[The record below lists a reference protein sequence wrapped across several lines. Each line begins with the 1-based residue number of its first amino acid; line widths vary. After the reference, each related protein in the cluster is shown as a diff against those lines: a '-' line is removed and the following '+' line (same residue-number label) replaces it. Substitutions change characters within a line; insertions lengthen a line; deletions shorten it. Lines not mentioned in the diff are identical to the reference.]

1 VENDHQRIPGTCGG
15 RLRWVGRT
23 LSPAEFDPIDFC
35 RLTIGLMGLDELH
48 LRVLATSSEEEAE
61 RTDAQIGA
69 CGVWQVSPN
78 FS

>member
-1 VENDHQRIPGTCGG
+1 VENDHQRISGSCGG
-15 RLRWVGRT
+15 RLRWVGYT
-23 LSPAEFDPIDFC
+23 LSPADVDSIDLS

-48 LRVLATSSEEEAE
+48 LRVLATSSDEKTE

-69 CGVWQVSPN
+69 CSILTGVTT